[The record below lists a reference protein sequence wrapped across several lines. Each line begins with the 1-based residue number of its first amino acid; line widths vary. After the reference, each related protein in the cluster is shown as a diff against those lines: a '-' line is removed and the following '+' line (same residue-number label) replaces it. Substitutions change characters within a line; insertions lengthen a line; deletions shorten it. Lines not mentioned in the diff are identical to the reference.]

1 MKILF
6 FGGSSDVAI
15 KLAKKIKNVESI
27 SRSKSKIYKENYL
40 LKNYTQKNIQKVIK
54 KINKK
59 FDNIIIFNGN
69 FSPSFLT
76 NYVEKNFE
84 KIFNQNFKIPLLIA
98 QKSIENKI
106 LNKGASIY
114 FISSIA
120 AETAEVGN
128 AYYSIAK
135 NSLNFAANILGNEQK
150 KRDLRINVISLGMVN
165 NEMGKKAIN
174 VNLTG
179 IKKKNYMK
187 ESYLNEIIRALKN
200 KKINLQKIII
210 K

>member
-6 FGGSSDVAI
+6 FGGSSNIAI

>member
-6 FGGSSDVAI
+6 FGGSSDIAI
-15 KLAKKIKNVESI
+15 KLAKKIRNVENV
-27 SRSKSKIYKENYL
+27 SRSQSKIYKKNYL
-40 LKNYTQKNIQKVIK
+40 LKKYTKNNIQNTIK

-59 FDNIIIFNGN
+59 FDNVLIFNGS
-69 FSPSFLT
+69 FSSSFLT
-76 NYVEKNFE
+76 SYIEKDFE

-98 QKSIENKI
+98 NKSLEGKI

-120 AETAEVGN
+120 AENYESGN
-128 AYYSIAK
+128 AYYSISK
-135 NSLNFAANILGNEQK
+135 NCLNFAAKILGNEQK
-150 KRDLRINVISLGMVN
+150 NRGIRVNVISLGAVN

-174 VNLTG
+174 INLNR
-179 IKKKNYMK
+179 IKKIVYKDD
-187 ESYLNEIIRALKN
+187 SYLKKIIKIIKN
-200 KKINLQKIII
+200 KKINLRKIII